1 MGDDVRAPFERTE
14 QIRRG
19 EGVVNHQNEIVF
31 LGDRRYFFKREDG
44 DIGVAESLA
53 VDNFCVGLNRRFEI
67 LRVSGVNESNVNS
80 QLGQCVLKLAVG
92 STIQTGRGHDVVTC
106 IAQGEDRLCL
116 RSMT

>member
-44 DIGVAESLA
+44 ISGLPSLA

-67 LRVSGVNESNVNS
+67 LRVGGVNE
-80 QLGQCVLKLAVG
+80 
-92 STIQTGRGHDVVTC
+92 R
-106 IAQGEDRLCL
+106 
-116 RSMT
+116 